1 MSDETQNYGDFTISY
16 QFIDRDPE
24 EVIANMTEE
33 ERLAYYKTNKVV
45 EEENI
50 EDTNTFWFFVGG
62 GCLGAVLIGI
72 LIYCLIRMK
81 KKNDLI
87 VAKVEKLS
95 KEAPANED
103 NKPDKNDDFYNS
115 QMKKEEEQEPQRV
128 AVSSPQKTDDLDGRL
143 KIQKSDVG
151 SFMTPQQA
159 KMEPQ
164 LNSAQGV
171 YGSHHT
177 RAKTEMVIN
186 ENDRADYPAHSEV
199 SWRRDD
205 TLDPED
211 ARRTRTMDIEMEKIA
226 KMKELLRQGKA
237 ELPVRKAT
245 LTKQSTQTG
254 IVAKPAQLGL
264 ATFESSSVS
273 YADNKPKL
281 GLQVSSPGAV

>member
-1 MSDETQNYGDFTISY
+1 
-16 QFIDRDPE
+16 
-24 EVIANMTEE
+24 
-33 ERLAYYKTNKVV
+33 
-45 EEENI
+45 
-50 EDTNTFWFFVGG
+50 
-62 GCLGAVLIGI
+62 
-72 LIYCLIRMK
+72 
-81 KKNDLI
+81 
-87 VAKVEKLS
+87 
-95 KEAPANED
+95 
-103 NKPDKNDDFYNS
+103 
-115 QMKKEEEQEPQRV
+115 
-128 AVSSPQKTDDLDGRL
+128 
-143 KIQKSDVG
+143 
-151 SFMTPQQA
+151 
-159 KMEPQ
+159 
-164 LNSAQGV
+164 
-171 YGSHHT
+171 
-177 RAKTEMVIN
+177 MVIN